1 MVDVIK
7 KDAEV
12 IPAKQEAVAKPEFNI
27 HKEVSKPESVAQA
40 QGDVLADAKATLDQI
55 KDPVAKQ
62 LLQEKITNLEK
73 HFNQKYM
80 KVSEDQKALE
90 AERAKLN
97 QPWTPEKLKA
107 ELQRQDFINSA
118 QMLQSEQAP
127 ANAPVSQEQWS
138 YLTPEER
145 GEIMRPIQNLQKQ
158 VEGLQIQNQ
167 SVMRDKIDT
176 TMKSKW
182 GDYDPSK
189 VDSFLGQVNNRQ
201 ISDEQL
207 IEMSWKALNY
217 DRYVERAHKLGLE
230 GRQIELQEKQQGSS
244 FSSGNGHTNPQQE
257 PPKREANES
266 SPNYFKKLADWRR
279 GRMAG

>member
-7 KDAEV
+7 KEAEV
-12 IPAKQEAVAKPEFNI
+12 KPVVTQEAVAKPEFNI
-27 HKEVSKPESVAQA
+27 HKEVSKPEPTPTQVDAI
-40 QGDVLADAKATLDQI
+40 ADARATLDQI

-62 LLQEKITNLEK
+62 ILQDKITNLEK
-73 HFNQKYM
+73 GFNQKYM
-80 KVSEDQKALE
+80 TLAEERKALE
-90 AERAKLN
+90 SERAKLN
-97 QPWTPEKLKA
+97 QPWTPDKLKS
-107 ELQRQDFINSA
+107 ELQRQDFIQSA

-145 GEIMRPIQNLQKQ
+145 AEIMRPMMEMKREID
-158 VEGLQIQNQ
+158 GLKIQNQ

-176 TMKSKW
+176 NMKSKW
-182 GDYDPSK
+182 GDYDASK
-189 VDSFLGQVNNRQ
+189 VDNFLGQVNNRQ

-230 GRQIELQEKQQGSS
+230 GRQMELQEKQQGSS
-244 FSSGNGHTNPQQE
+244 YSSGNGHQSPQLD

-266 SPNYFKKLADWRR
+266 SPNFFKRLADWRR
-279 GRMAG
+279 ANS